1 MHAWCVH
8 VLSLIFCGIGLGGPR
23 NPRTPQATPMPSFSF
38 YTASPCR
45 PTFYWGGQWV
55 DTCPSKVSLPL
66 RNLDSQSAFKQ
77 HFDRFSRFSKAY
89 DHDEQTEQ
97 AIPFVAIGRIYAM
110 RPKMLIANEIA
121 FSSNFLLKNYFRP
134 TSLFQFQHCTYC
146 LAH

>member
-1 MHAWCVH
+1 MRTRFILNFLWDW
-8 VLSLIFCGIGLGGPR
+8 IGGSQDPQDPPR
-23 NPRTPQATPMPSFSF
+23 LRPCLRSHSTPHLPVGLLFIG
-38 YTASPCR
+38 
-45 PTFYWGGQWV
+45 GGQWV

-66 RNLDSQSAFKQ
+66 RNLDSQSAFEQ

-110 RPKMLIANEIA
+110 RRKMLIANEIA

-134 TSLFQFQHCTYC
+134 TSLFQFQHCTYR